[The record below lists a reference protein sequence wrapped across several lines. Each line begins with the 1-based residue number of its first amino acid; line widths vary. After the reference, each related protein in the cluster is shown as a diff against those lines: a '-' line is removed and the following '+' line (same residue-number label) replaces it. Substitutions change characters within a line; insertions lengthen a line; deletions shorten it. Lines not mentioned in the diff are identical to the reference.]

1 MADYKYG
8 DCSFCGGEVSE
19 KLVMVVRFYKGH
31 LVIIENVPA
40 GVCHQCGER
49 YYRGAVVEEMERLME
64 ASSTK
69 AVRQV
74 MVPVVKFA
82 ATLSKA

>member
-8 DCSFCGGEVSE
+8 DCSFCGGEVTE
-19 KLVMVVRFYKGH
+19 QLVMVVRFYKGH
-31 LVIIENVPA
+31 LIIIENVPA
-40 GVCHQCGER
+40 GVCRQCGER

-74 MVPVVKFA
+74 MVPVMEFA
-82 ATLSKA
+82 AG